1 MKIWEGKFYEIL
13 HEIEDDFSWGWHPKS
28 VRTFVER
35 VHNDIGW
42 AVVGQRKCL
51 LEALYQDVI
60 RRLVSAVVVSHV
72 NAMEYIA
79 AEIGTSRKLR
89 KEGKDQV
96 STILFLGIPEVEV
109 IVSHGRQSSI
119 AQFRDFLD
127 HRRASR

>member
-1 MKIWEGKFYEIL
+1 MKIWEGKFHEIL
-13 HEIEDDFSWGWHPKS
+13 HEIENDFPRGWHPKS
-28 VRTFVER
+28 VRTFVKR
-35 VHNDIGW
+35 VDNDIGW